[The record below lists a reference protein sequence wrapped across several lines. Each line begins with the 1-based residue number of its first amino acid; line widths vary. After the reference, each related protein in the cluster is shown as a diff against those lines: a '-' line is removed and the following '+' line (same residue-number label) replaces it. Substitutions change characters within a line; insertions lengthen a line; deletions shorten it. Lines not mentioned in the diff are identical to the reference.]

1 MDVCTSRKSAYKAL
15 LYCNS
20 AHYNYVAFQNSSSEG
35 SLAWFLILC
44 RCSVGS
50 TFLAEALTMMDVAKD
65 AIEHF
70 FTTRLPVWQVLI
82 AAVVISVGQFYL
94 LKHVSEKEF
103 PAVVISD
110 TKKTSPGPKNVNIP
124 PESGDETDDGE
135 ETDDA
140 FDNGNP
146 YQVKDQYGIMNGPFK
161 LVLCVNNELKMT
173 KGKIAAQCGHAT
185 LGAYKLASKHCTSAL
200 RNWEYMGQAKIAVK
214 VEREEEIY
222 DLMTRAKDAGLV
234 TYLVEDAG
242 RTQIAA
248 GSKTVLAIGPAP
260 VSVLDGITSHLK
272 LL

>member
-1 MDVCTSRKSAYKAL
+1 MKESLVSFIVC
-15 LYCNS
+15 
-20 AHYNYVAFQNSSSEG
+20 VV
-35 SLAWFLILC
+35 
-44 RCSVGS
+44 SVVVPDPIVK
-50 TFLAEALTMMDVAKD
+50 MDVAKE
-65 AIEHF
+65 AINQF
-70 FTTRLPVWQVLI
+70 FFNTKLPVWQVLI
-82 AAVVISVGQFYL
+82 AAVAISVGQFYL
-94 LKHVSEKEF
+94 LKHVSEKEY

-110 TKKTSPGPKNVNIP
+110 SKKTSPGPKNVNIP

-200 RNWEYMGQAKIAVK
+200 KNWEYMGQAKIAVK

-222 DLMTRAKDAGLV
+222 DLMARAKDAGLV

-260 VSVLDGITSHLK
+260 VSVLDGITAHLK